1 MKSSKFKAE
10 VIISTINYI
19 NNKTIKVS
27 RFIENIFLIIISIFV
42 LLIIS
47 TQ

>member
-10 VIISTINYI
+10 VIISTINFI
-19 NNKTIKVS
+19 NNKSIKVS
-27 RFIENIFLIIISIFV
+27 RFIKNVFLIIINIIV

-47 TQ
+47 MQ

>member
-1 MKSSKFKAE
+1 MKYSKFKAE
-10 VIISTINYI
+10 AVISTINYI

-27 RFIENIFLIIISIFV
+27 TFIENIFLIIICILV

-47 TQ
+47 IQ